1 MANKMLLDDTRAL
14 RREQREA
21 RIARKRERREAR
33 AFKREH
39 QTIELET
46 LALQTI
52 HIAPSRPPV
61 QDPTPVTET
70 APLEPARSPVT
81 TQTEPGVPHEPVP
94 GPVAQTD
101 SSPDGSPRPARGG
114 ARRVARRNRDIAE
127 FLERRDGKVDLAR
140 EAGKERIAL
149 LGEDDAVHD
158 ALMALAHPEASR
170 WQQHRERLSQA
181 IATRRIPEIGAA
193 ARRACRG
200 AAADAARTS
209 RRAPDPEA
217 ALTVACAYAVIAQAP
232 WAAVTG
238 RRAERSSPTPSAQ
251 RYPIGH

>member
-1 MANKMLLDDTRAL
+1 MANKMLLDDTRSL

-52 HIAPSRPPV
+52 ETAPIRPPV
-61 QDPTPVTET
+61 EDPTPLAET
-70 APLEPARSPVT
+70 APLEPTRSPVT
-81 TQTEPGVPHEPVP
+81 APAEPGASHESVP
-94 GPVAQTD
+94 GQVAA
-101 SSPDGSPRPARGG
+101 SSDGSPQPAHGG
-114 ARRVARRNRDIAE
+114 ARRAGRRNRDIAE
-127 FLERRDGKVDLAR
+127 FLKRRDGKVDLAR
-140 EAGKERIAL
+140 EEGKERIAR

-217 ALTVACAYAVIAQAP
+217 AMKVAGAYAVIAQAP
-232 WAAVTG
+232 WAAVRG
-238 RRAERSSPTPSAQ
+238 RRAERSSPTPR

>member
-1 MANKMLLDDTRAL
+1 MANKMQLDDTRAL

-39 QTIELET
+39 QTIELEA

-52 HIAPSRPPV
+52 DIAPSRPAV
-61 QDPTPVTET
+61 EDPTPLAET
-70 APLEPARSPVT
+70 APLEAARSPVNT
-81 TQTEPGVPHEPVP
+81 PTEPGVPHEPVP
-94 GPVAQTD
+94 GPVAA
-101 SSPDGSPRPARGG
+101 SSDGSPQPAHGG
-114 ARRVARRNRDIAE
+114 ARRAGRRNRDIAE
-127 FLERRDGKVDLAR
+127 FLKRRDGKVDLAR
-140 EAGKERIAL
+140 GEGKERIAR

-217 ALTVACAYAVIAQAP
+217 ALTVARAYAVIAQAP
-232 WAAVTG
+232 WAAVRG
-238 RRAERSSPTPSAQ
+238 RRAERSSPIPSAQ
-251 RYPIGH
+251 RYPTGN

>member
-1 MANKMLLDDTRAL
+1 MANKMLLDDTRSL

-52 HIAPSRPPV
+52 DMAPIRPPV
-61 QDPTPVTET
+61 EDPTPLAET
-70 APLEPARSPVT
+70 APLEPTRSPVT
-81 TQTEPGVPHEPVP
+81 ASGEPGASHESVP
-94 GPVAQTD
+94 GPVAA
-101 SSPDGSPRPARGG
+101 SSDGSPQPVHGG
-114 ARRVARRNRDIAE
+114 ARRAGRRNRDIAE
-127 FLERRDGKVDLAR
+127 FLKRRDGKVDLAR
-140 EAGKERIAL
+140 EEGKERIAR

-217 ALTVACAYAVIAQAP
+217 AMKVAGAYAVIAQAP
-232 WAAVTG
+232 WAAVRG

-251 RYPIGH
+251 RYPIGN

>member
-1 MANKMLLDDTRAL
+1 M
-14 RREQREA
+14 
-21 RIARKRERREAR
+21 
-33 AFKREH
+33 
-39 QTIELET
+39 
-46 LALQTI
+46 
-52 HIAPSRPPV
+52 
-61 QDPTPVTET
+61 
-70 APLEPARSPVT
+70 
-81 TQTEPGVPHEPVP
+81 
-94 GPVAQTD
+94 
-101 SSPDGSPRPARGG
+101 
-114 ARRVARRNRDIAE
+114 
-127 FLERRDGKVDLAR
+127 DLAR
-140 EAGKERIAL
+140 EEGKERIAR

-217 ALTVACAYAVIAQAP
+217 AMKVAGAYAVIAQAP
-232 WAAVTG
+232 WAAVRG

>member
-1 MANKMLLDDTRAL
+1 MANKMLLDDTRSL

-52 HIAPSRPPV
+52 DMAPIRPPV
-61 QDPTPVTET
+61 EDPTPLAET
-70 APLEPARSPVT
+70 APLEPTRSPVT
-81 TQTEPGVPHEPVP
+81 ASAEPGASQESVP
-94 GPVAQTD
+94 GPVAA
-101 SSPDGSPRPARGG
+101 SSDGSSQPAHGG
-114 ARRVARRNRDIAE
+114 ARRAGRRNRDIAE
-127 FLERRDGKVDLAR
+127 FLKRRDGKVDLAR
-140 EAGKERIAL
+140 EEGKERIAR

-217 ALTVACAYAVIAQAP
+217 AMKVAGAYAVIAQAP
-232 WAAVTG
+232 WAAVRG
-238 RRAERSSPTPSAQ
+238 RRAERSSPTPR

>member
-1 MANKMLLDDTRAL
+1 MANKMLLDDTRSL

-52 HIAPSRPPV
+52 EMAPLRPPV
-61 QDPTPVTET
+61 DDPTPVAET
-70 APLEPARSPVT
+70 APLEPTRSPVT
-81 TQTEPGVPHEPVP
+81 APAEPGASQDSVP
-94 GPVAQTD
+94 GPVAA
-101 SSPDGSPRPARGG
+101 SSDGSPQPAYGG
-114 ARRVARRNRDIAE
+114 ARRAGRRNRDIAE
-127 FLERRDGKVDLAR
+127 FLKRRDGKVDLAR
-140 EAGKERIAL
+140 EEGKERIAR

-217 ALTVACAYAVIAQAP
+217 AMKVAGAYAVIAQAP
-232 WAAVTG
+232 WAAVRG
-238 RRAERSSPTPSAQ
+238 RRAERSSPTP
-251 RYPIGH
+251 RRNPIGH

>member
-1 MANKMLLDDTRAL
+1 MANKMLLDDTRSL

-39 QTIELET
+39 QTTVIET

-52 HIAPSRPPV
+52 DMAPIRPPV
-61 QDPTPVTET
+61 EDPTPLAET
-70 APLEPARSPVT
+70 APLEPTRSPVIAPA
-81 TQTEPGVPHEPVP
+81 EPGASHESVP
-94 GPVAQTD
+94 GPVAA
-101 SSPDGSPRPARGG
+101 SSDGSPQPAHGG
-114 ARRVARRNRDIAE
+114 ARRAGRRNRDIAE
-127 FLERRDGKVDLAR
+127 FLKRRDGKVDLAR
-140 EAGKERIAL
+140 EEGKERIAR

-217 ALTVACAYAVIAQAP
+217 AMKVAGAYAVIAQAP
-232 WAAVTG
+232 WAAVRG

-251 RYPIGH
+251 RYPTGN